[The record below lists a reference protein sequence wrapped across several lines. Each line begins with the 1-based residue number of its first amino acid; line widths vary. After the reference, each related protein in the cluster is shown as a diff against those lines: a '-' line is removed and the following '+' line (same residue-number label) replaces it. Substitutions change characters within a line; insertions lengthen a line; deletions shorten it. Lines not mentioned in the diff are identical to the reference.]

1 VTFRAAGSV
10 RDRAPARRAVKR
22 VRIGVLLLL
31 LSAGLPSAAFAGSA
45 LSPEVRIVVLEVGT
59 APGTLRLGVR
69 KRNMLSYPDPG
80 ALTQE
85 TIDPEILA
93 FNPGACAELQSGFIS
108 SGTAGPAPYDV
119 FDVQLEPSGRSP
131 EEQRELLKIVLAS
144 FMTSRKVR
152 LYVRDDLCSGSGERV
167 VAGIVVD

>member
-1 VTFRAAGSV
+1 
-10 RDRAPARRAVKR
+10 VKR

-80 ALTQE
+80 
-85 TIDPEILA
+85 
-93 FNPGACAELQSGFIS
+93 S
-108 SGTAGPAPYDV
+108 
-119 FDVQLEPSGRSP
+119 
-131 EEQRELLKIVLAS
+131 
-144 FMTSRKVR
+144 
-152 LYVRDDLCSGSGERV
+152 
-167 VAGIVVD
+167 